1 MSVGWHDLPGALLW
15 IAVGLVLTAGFIGF
29 IAWDARRRRSSS
41 VVIEVAGALAR
52 VWVAFTGVAVV
63 VSIWRWFGGDVW
75 VANMPASVTVP
86 SLSCGDLGEPIVAA
100 APTLVCGSISG
111 VDVSLAG
118 VDTGMRML
126 LAAGDVLTLIA
137 IAAPAV
143 VLAIA
148 CGQALKGVPF
158 SRVVSRWLLI
168 GALTMLV
175 AGLGGELLSSL
186 GRTILANEVF
196 PSSGADVVSTGIYRV
211 SVSWWPI
218 CAAAALGALA
228 AIFRHGAR
236 LQHDTEALV

>member
-1 MSVGWHDLPGALLW
+1 MNIGWPDLPGALLW
-15 IAVGLVLTAGFIGF
+15 ITGGLLLVAGFIGF

-52 VWVAFTGVAVV
+52 VWVAFTGVAMLL
-63 VSIWRWFGGDVW
+63 SAWRWFGGDVW
-75 VANMPASVTVP
+75 IPDLPVVVDVP
-86 SLSCGDLGEPIVAA
+86 GLSCGGIDEPVVAA
-100 APTLVCGSISG
+100 TPTFVCGTVTG
-111 VDVSLAG
+111 VDVTVAG
-118 VDTGMRML
+118 VGAGLRML
-126 LAAGDVLTLIA
+126 LAGGDVLTLIT
-137 IAAPAV
+137 IAAPAM

-168 GALTMLV
+168 GAVTVLV
-175 AGLGGELLSSL
+175 AGLGGELLGSL
-186 GRTILANEVF
+186 GRTILANEIF
-196 PSSGADVVSTGIYRV
+196 PAHGADVVSTGIYRV

>member
-1 MSVGWHDLPGALLW
+1 MSIGWPDLPGALLW

-29 IAWDARRRRSSS
+29 VAWDARRRRSTS

-52 VWVAFTGVAVV
+52 IWVAFTGVAMV
-63 VSIWRWFGGDVW
+63 VSVWRWFGGDVW
-75 VANMPASVTVP
+75 IADLPVVVTVP
-86 SLSCGDLGEPIVAA
+86 GLSCGGVDEPVVAT
-100 APTLVCGSISG
+100 APTLVCGSVSAA
-111 VDVSLAG
+111 DVTVAG
-118 VDTGMRML
+118 VDAGMRML

-137 IAAPAV
+137 IAVPAV

-148 CGQALKGVPF
+148 CSQALKGVPF

-168 GALTMLV
+168 GAVTLLV
-175 AGLGGELLSSL
+175 AGLGGELLGSL
-186 GRTILANEVF
+186 GRTILANEIF
-196 PSSGADVVSTGIYRV
+196 PAHGADVVSTGIYRV

-228 AIFRHGAR
+228 AVFRHGAR